1 MEVNLKIMN
10 RSRTD
15 HGITVIECLV
25 VVGILAVIAAIILP
39 MTARVHTCCMRIS
52 CVNNLRQ
59 IGTAFVIWKN
69 DNSDSY
75 PMELS
80 TNDGGTKEY
89 ALGPEVFRHF
99 QAMQDSFG
107 QDPKVLLCPED
118 KGRSAATNFVNFAN
132 SNLSYFVG
140 VTVSATD
147 GNPDLFLCGDRNLTN
162 AAGLGRG
169 LFVLSTNG
177 SVGWSVGI
185 HGDKHTP
192 AGNILCADG
201 RAFVLRTVDLA
212 AALRKPGVAPGP
224 LAIP

>member
-1 MEVNLKIMN
+1 MEVNLKIKN
-10 RSRTD
+10 LSRTEP
-15 HGITVIECLV
+15 GITVIECLV
-25 VVGILAVIAAIILP
+25 VAGILAVIVAIILP

-52 CVNNLRQ
+52 CVSNLRE

-69 DNSDSY
+69 DHSESY

-80 TNDGGTKEY
+80 TNEGGSKEY
-89 ALGPEVFRHF
+89 TFGSEVFRHF

-107 QDPKVLLCPED
+107 QDFKVLHCPED
-118 KGRSAATNFVNFAN
+118 KKRFAATNFVNFGN

-140 VTVSATD
+140 VTVSATNL
-147 GNPDLFLCGDRNLTN
+147 NPDLFLSGDRNLTN

-169 LFVLSTNG
+169 PFFLTTNG

-192 AGNILCADG
+192 AGNILCNDG
-201 RAFVLRTVDLA
+201 RAVVLRTIDLT
-212 AALRKPGVAPGP
+212 AALRKSGVVPGP